1 MENQTICIL
10 ITSRTPLCK
19 WQRTLKT
26 NFFASTF
33 FFLSLGLYFFLAFIA
48 STYLFLIWLLFF
60 NKSFSHS
67 AAFGFI
73 FQVFFM
79 LQLAPLSFS
88 IYLANIFS
96 ALAGATFLSHL
107 FLVTSAFL
115 QVFSYLATFVFIFQ
129 VYFWISF
136 ASISFWFSW
145 GYGCGRPNKP
155 GVYTRVAN
163 YIHWIQ
169 VNFYHKLLVW

>member
-1 MENQTICIL
+1 MHLLQV
-10 ITSRTPLCK
+10 
-19 WQRTLKT
+19 
-26 NFFASTF
+26 FFSYLATFLLQVFSYST
-33 FFLSLGLYFFLAFIA
+33 A
-48 STYLFLIWLLFF
+48 
-60 NKSFSHS
+60 
-67 AAFGFI
+67 FI
-73 FQVFFM
+73 FQVFQV
-79 LQLAPLSFS
+79 LGPLSFS

-163 YIHWIQ
+163 YIDWIK
-169 VNFYHKLLVW
+169 VNLCNK